1 MTEPSQ
7 NTMSGSNPM
16 NSTFK
21 DPTAF
26 QYSSG
31 GTRSDQSE
39 SIGSGTK
46 ALLDTPVDLG
56 RKEAVGDPKPSM
68 VAQGGATYDPASQ
81 MTAQSRY
88 GSRRDA
94 DLEESKTL
102 PGAEGPVVKGNKSAV
117 EDLKQEVGYVEGQ
130 LGSVATQ
137 TRNY

>member
-68 VAQGGATYDPASQ
+68 VAQGDDRTI
-81 MTAQSRY
+81 TIRV
-88 GSRRDA
+88 
-94 DLEESKTL
+94 EESKTL